1 MILSNL
7 FLREPLDPWVKEGP
21 RMRRYVGKNKGEQMN
36 ARLVIGIS
44 GATGSV
50 YAIRMLEVLKET
62 DVETHLVISN
72 AAEKTIQLESDY
84 TVDYVKGLADCVYDI
99 DNVGAA
105 IASGSFETLGMV
117 VIPCSIKTLSG
128 IANSFNVNLLIRAAD
143 VALKERRTLVLM
155 VRETPFHKGHFRLMA
170 QAADMGAI
178 ITPPIPSF
186 YKRPKTIDDI
196 LDQSVGKTL
205 DFFGIKVKIFKRWS
219 EKDGERA
226 MELLNNER
234 KQKNLL

>member
-1 MILSNL
+1 
-7 FLREPLDPWVKEGP
+7 
-21 RMRRYVGKNKGEQMN
+21 MN
-36 ARLVIGIS
+36 NRLVIGIS

-50 YAIRMLEVLKET
+50 YGIRMLEALRDTEI
-62 DVETHLVISN
+62 ETHLVISN
-72 AAEKTIQLESDY
+72 AAEKTIQLETDY
-84 TVDYVKGLADCVYDI
+84 RVDYVKGLADYVYDI
-99 DNVGAA
+99 DNIGAA

-143 VALKERRTLVLM
+143 VTLKERRTLALM
-155 VRETPFHKGHFRLMA
+155 VSETPFHKGHFRLMA

-196 LDQSVGKTL
+196 LNQTVGRIL
-205 DFFGIKVKIFKRWS
+205 NFFGIKLNTFERWS
-219 EKDGERA
+219 EEDGERA
-226 MELLNNER
+226 MELLHDER
-234 KQKNLL
+234 KKRGSI